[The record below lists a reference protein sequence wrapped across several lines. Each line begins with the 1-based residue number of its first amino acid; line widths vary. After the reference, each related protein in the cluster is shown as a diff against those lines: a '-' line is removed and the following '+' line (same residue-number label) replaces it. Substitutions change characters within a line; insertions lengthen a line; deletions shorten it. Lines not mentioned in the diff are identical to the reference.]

1 MQVVKI
7 EKQLK
12 IWKSVGIFAIIALV
26 IVSVLFITSV
36 TKNAGNDGSAI
47 PSASEA
53 ATDVPKS
60 NSFHSPTV
68 LPESDARV
76 SYLGPA
82 GTYTE
87 EAARFFFTDAKE
99 LLPMETVDAA
109 IALVEE
115 GKADYAVIPQE
126 NTIGGAVTNYVDA
139 LIACEDMYIEEI
151 RYAGS
156 FDTAVRGAK

>member
-1 MQVVKI
+1 M

-12 IWKSVGIFAIIALV
+12 IWRSVGIVAIVALA
-26 IVSVLFITSV
+26 VLSALFVTSL
-36 TKNAGNDGSAI
+36 TKNAANDGDTI
-47 PSASEA
+47 PLASEA
-53 ATDVPKS
+53 TTDVPKNNKS
-60 NSFHSPTV
+60 HSPAV

-87 EAARFFFTDAKE
+87 EAARFFFAETKE
-99 LLPMETVDAA
+99 LLPQETVDDA
-109 IALVEE
+109 IVLVED

-151 RYAGS
+151 RYASS
-156 FDTAVRGAK
+156 FDTAA